1 MLFQNVGEEKV
12 EDLLI
17 LVDDNDNEIGYG
29 EKMETHITG
38 KLHRAFS
45 LFVFDKKSRS
55 LLIHQRAAGKY
66 HSGGLWT
73 NSCCSHPRKGGALL
87 DAVVRRAHE
96 ELGLEIPCGDGMVSG
111 LTEVGK
117 FQYFADFGD
126 ISEHEIDH
134 VFIWETDGQVKS
146 LALRFLVVMVWF
158 RDLLKS
164 VSLRTLQTLGIFLS
178 MKLTMSLFGKLMV
191 RFGCIPIP
199 RRSWILCG

>member
-29 EKMETHITG
+29 EKMETHIMG
-38 KLHRAFS
+38 RLHRAFS
-45 LFVFDKKSRS
+45 LFVFDKNSKT

-73 NSCCSHPRKGGALL
+73 NSCCSHPRKGETLL
-87 DAVVRRAHE
+87 DAVVRRAYE

-117 FQYFADFGD
+117 FQYFADFGS

-134 VFIWETDGQVKS
+134 VFILETDGQARLHPDSEEVLDFMWIEPSRLTEWMLREPDCFTAWFAPALSIVK
-146 LALRFLVVMVWF
+146 
-158 RDLLKS
+158 KS
-164 VSLRTLQTLGIFLS
+164 VI
-178 MKLTMSLFGKLMV
+178 GKEY
-191 RFGCIPIP
+191 FTE
-199 RRSWILCG
+199 

>member
-1 MLFQNVGEEKV
+1 MSGRKKV

-38 KLHRAFS
+38 RLHRAFS

-73 NSCCSHPRKGGALL
+73 NSCCSHPRKGETLQ
-87 DAVVRRAHE
+87 DAVVRRAYE
-96 ELGLEIPCGDGMVSG
+96 ELGLRIPCGDGTIPG
-111 LTEVGK
+111 LIEVGK
-117 FQYFADFGD
+117 FKYFADFGD

-134 VFIWETDGQVKS
+134 VFIWETDGQVNLNPDS
-146 LALRFLVVMVWF
+146 EEVMDFMWIEPPRLTELMQREPGSFTAWFAPALSIV
-158 RDLLKS
+158 KES
-164 VSLRTLQTLGIFLS
+164 II
-178 MKLTMSLFGKLMV
+178 GKEY
-191 RFGCIPIP
+191 FTE
-199 RRSWILCG
+199 

>member
-29 EKMETHITG
+29 EKMETHIMG
-38 KLHRAFS
+38 RLHRAFS
-45 LFVFDKKSRS
+45 LFVFDKNSKT

-73 NSCCSHPRKGGALL
+73 NSCCSHPRKGETLQ
-87 DAVVRRAHE
+87 DAVVRRAYE
-96 ELGLEIPCGDGMVSG
+96 ELGLRIPYDDGMVSG

-117 FQYFADFGD
+117 FQYFADFGN

-134 VFIWETDGQVKS
+134 VFIWETDGQVNLNPDSEEVMDFMWIEPPRLKEWMQREPGS
-146 LALRFLVVMVWF
+146 FTAWFAPALSIV
-158 RDLLKS
+158 KES
-164 VSLRTLQTLGIFLS
+164 II
-178 MKLTMSLFGKLMV
+178 GKEY
-191 RFGCIPIP
+191 FTE
-199 RRSWILCG
+199 

>member
-1 MLFQNVGEEKV
+1 MQSLPFDKYVQNVGEEKV

-17 LVDDNDNEIGYG
+17 LVDENDNEIGYG

-45 LFVFDKKSRS
+45 LFVFDKNSKT

-73 NSCCSHPRKGGALL
+73 NSCCSHPRKGETLL

-111 LTEVGK
+111 LTEVGT
-117 FQYFADFGD
+117 FQYFADFGN

-134 VFIWETDGQVKS
+134 VFIWETDGQVRLHPDSEEVMDFMWIEPFK
-146 LALRFLVVMVWF
+146 LTEWMLREPDCFTAWF
-158 RDLLKS
+158 APA
-164 VSLRTLQTLGIFLS
+164 LS
-178 MKLTMSLFGKLMV
+178 MVKESVTGKEY
-191 RFGCIPIP
+191 FTE
-199 RRSWILCG
+199 

>member
-1 MLFQNVGEEKV
+1 MVFQTVGEEKV

-17 LVDDNDNEIGYG
+17 LVDDNDNEIGCG
-29 EKMETHITG
+29 EKLETHIAG
-38 KLHRAFS
+38 RLHRAFS

-73 NSCCSHPRKGGALL
+73 NSCCSHPRKGEALL
-87 DAVVRRAHE
+87 DAVVRRAYE
-96 ELGLEIPCGDGMVSG
+96 ELSLRIPCGDGTIPG

-134 VFIWETDGQVKS
+134 VFIWETDGHFNLNPDSEEVMDFMWIEPSHLTEWMQREPNSFTAWFAPALSIVK
-146 LALRFLVVMVWF
+146 
-158 RDLLKS
+158 KS
-164 VSLRTLQTLGIFLS
+164 II
-178 MKLTMSLFGKLMV
+178 GKEY
-191 RFGCIPIP
+191 FAE
-199 RRSWILCG
+199 

>member
-1 MLFQNVGEEKV
+1 M

-17 LVDDNDNEIGYG
+17 LVDENDNEIGYG

-45 LFVFDKKSRS
+45 LFVFDKNSKT

-73 NSCCSHPRKGGALL
+73 NSCCSHTRKGETLQ
-87 DAVVRRAHE
+87 DAVVRRAYE
-96 ELGLEIPCGDGMVSG
+96 ELGLRIPCGDGMVSG

-134 VFIWETDGQVKS
+134 VFIWETDGQVNLNPDS
-146 LALRFLVVMVWF
+146 EEVMDFMWIEPPRLTEWMQREPGSFTAWFAPALSIV
-158 RDLLKS
+158 KES
-164 VSLRTLQTLGIFLS
+164 II
-178 MKLTMSLFGKLMV
+178 GKEY
-191 RFGCIPIP
+191 FAE
-199 RRSWILCG
+199 

>member
-1 MLFQNVGEEKV
+1 M

-29 EKMETHITG
+29 EKMETHIMG
-38 KLHRAFS
+38 RLHRAFS
-45 LFVFDKKSRS
+45 LFVFDKNSKT
-55 LLIHQRAAGKY
+55 LLIHQRAVGKY

-73 NSCCSHPRKGGALL
+73 NSCCSHPRKGETLL
-87 DAVVRRAHE
+87 DAVVRRAYE

-134 VFIWETDGQVKS
+134 VFIWETDGQVNLNPDSEEVMDFMWIEPSS
-146 LALRFLVVMVWF
+146 LTEWMQREPDRFTAWF
-158 RDLLKS
+158 APA
-164 VSLRTLQTLGIFLS
+164 LS
-178 MKLTMSLFGKLMV
+178 MVKESVTGKEFFTE
-191 RFGCIPIP
+191 R
-199 RRSWILCG
+199 

>member
-1 MLFQNVGEEKV
+1 MSGRKKV

-38 KLHRAFS
+38 RLHRAFS

-73 NSCCSHPRKGGALL
+73 NSCCSHPRKGETLQ
-87 DAVVRRAHE
+87 DAVVRRAYE
-96 ELGLEIPCGDGMVSG
+96 ELGLRIPCGDGTIPG
-111 LTEVGK
+111 LIEVGK
-117 FQYFADFGD
+117 FKYFADFGD

-134 VFIWETDGQVKS
+134 VFIWETDGQVNLNPDSEEVMDFMWIEPPRLTEWMQREPGSFTAWFAPALSIVKKS
-146 LALRFLVVMVWF
+146 
-158 RDLLKS
+158 
-164 VSLRTLQTLGIFLS
+164 II
-178 MKLTMSLFGKLMV
+178 GKEY
-191 RFGCIPIP
+191 FAE
-199 RRSWILCG
+199 

>member
-29 EKMETHITG
+29 EKMETHIMG
-38 KLHRAFS
+38 RLHRAFS
-45 LFVFDKKSRS
+45 LFVFDKNSKT

-73 NSCCSHPRKGGALL
+73 NSCCSHPRKGETLL

-134 VFIWETDGQVKS
+134 VFIWETDGQVRLHPDSEEVMDFMWIEPSS
-146 LALRFLVVMVWF
+146 LTEWMQREPGSFTAWFAPALSIVK
-158 RDLLKS
+158 KS
-164 VSLRTLQTLGIFLS
+164 VI
-178 MKLTMSLFGKLMV
+178 GKEY
-191 RFGCIPIP
+191 FTE
-199 RRSWILCG
+199 

>member
-1 MLFQNVGEEKV
+1 MSGRKKV

-38 KLHRAFS
+38 RLHRAFS

-73 NSCCSHPRKGGALL
+73 NSCCSHPRKGETLQ
-87 DAVVRRAHE
+87 DAVVRRAYQ
-96 ELGLEIPCGDGMVSG
+96 ELGLRIPCGDGTIPG
-111 LTEVGK
+111 LIEVGK
-117 FQYFADFGD
+117 FKYFADFGD

-134 VFIWETDGQVKS
+134 VFIWETDGQVNLNPDS
-146 LALRFLVVMVWF
+146 EEVMDFMWIEPPRLTEWMQREPGSFTAWFPPALSIVK
-158 RDLLKS
+158 KS
-164 VSLRTLQTLGIFLS
+164 VI
-178 MKLTMSLFGKLMV
+178 GKEY
-191 RFGCIPIP
+191 FTE
-199 RRSWILCG
+199 

>member
-1 MLFQNVGEEKV
+1 MRYLPFDKYVQNVEEEKV

-17 LVDDNDNEIGYG
+17 LVDENDNEIGYG

-45 LFVFDKKSRS
+45 LFVFDKNSKT

-73 NSCCSHPRKGGALL
+73 NSCCSHPRKGEALQ

-134 VFIWETDGQVKS
+134 VFIWETDGQVRLHPDSEEVMDFMWIEPSS
-146 LALRFLVVMVWF
+146 LTEWMQREPGSFTAWFAPALSIVK
-158 RDLLKS
+158 KS
-164 VSLRTLQTLGIFLS
+164 VI
-178 MKLTMSLFGKLMV
+178 GKE
-191 RFGCIPIP
+191 
-199 RRSWILCG
+199 

>member
-1 MLFQNVGEEKV
+1 M

-38 KLHRAFS
+38 RLHRAFS

-73 NSCCSHPRKGGALL
+73 NSCCSHPRKGETLQ
-87 DAVVRRAHE
+87 DAVVRRAYE
-96 ELGLEIPCGDGMVSG
+96 ELGLAIPCGDGTIPG
-111 LTEVGK
+111 LIEVGK
-117 FQYFADFGD
+117 FKYFADFGD

-134 VFIWETDGQVKS
+134 VFIWETDGQVNLNPDS
-146 LALRFLVVMVWF
+146 EEVMDFMWIEPPRLTELMQREPGSFTAWFAPALSIV
-158 RDLLKS
+158 KES
-164 VSLRTLQTLGIFLS
+164 II
-178 MKLTMSLFGKLMV
+178 GKEY
-191 RFGCIPIP
+191 FAE
-199 RRSWILCG
+199 

>member
-1 MLFQNVGEEKV
+1 M

-29 EKMETHITG
+29 EKMETHIMG
-38 KLHRAFS
+38 RLHRAFS
-45 LFVFDKKSRS
+45 LFVFDKNSKT

-73 NSCCSHPRKGGALL
+73 NSCCSHPRKGEALQ

-134 VFIWETDGQVKS
+134 VFIWETDGPVRLHPDSEEVMDFIWIEPFKLTEWMLREPDRFTAWFAPALSIVK
-146 LALRFLVVMVWF
+146 
-158 RDLLKS
+158 KS
-164 VSLRTLQTLGIFLS
+164 VI
-178 MKLTMSLFGKLMV
+178 GKEY
-191 RFGCIPIP
+191 FTE
-199 RRSWILCG
+199 

>member
-1 MLFQNVGEEKV
+1 M

-38 KLHRAFS
+38 RLHRAFS

-73 NSCCSHPRKGGALL
+73 NSCCSHPRKGETLQ
-87 DAVVRRAHE
+87 DAVVRRVYE
-96 ELGLEIPCGDGMVSG
+96 ELGLRIPCGDGMVPG

-117 FQYFADFGD
+117 FQYFVDFGD

-134 VFIWETDGQVKS
+134 VFIWETDGQVNLNPDS
-146 LALRFLVVMVWF
+146 EEVMDFMWIEPPRLTELMQREPGSFTAWFAPALSIV
-158 RDLLKS
+158 KES
-164 VSLRTLQTLGIFLS
+164 II
-178 MKLTMSLFGKLMV
+178 GKKY
-191 RFGCIPIP
+191 FTE
-199 RRSWILCG
+199 

>member
-1 MLFQNVGEEKV
+1 MQSLPFDKYVQNVGEEKV

-17 LVDDNDNEIGYG
+17 LVDENDNEIGYG

-45 LFVFDKKSRS
+45 LFVFDKNSKT

-73 NSCCSHPRKGGALL
+73 NSCCSHPRKGETLL

-134 VFIWETDGQVKS
+134 VFIWETDGQVRLHPDSEEVMDFMWIEPSS
-146 LALRFLVVMVWF
+146 LTEWMQREPGSFTAWFAPALSIVK
-158 RDLLKS
+158 KS
-164 VSLRTLQTLGIFLS
+164 VI
-178 MKLTMSLFGKLMV
+178 GKEY
-191 RFGCIPIP
+191 FTE
-199 RRSWILCG
+199 

>member
-1 MLFQNVGEEKV
+1 M

-17 LVDDNDNEIGYG
+17 LVDENDNEIGYG

-45 LFVFDKKSRS
+45 LFVFDKNSKT

-73 NSCCSHPRKGGALL
+73 NSCCSHPRKEETLQ

-134 VFIWETDGQVKS
+134 VFIWETDGQVRLHPDSEEVMDFIWIKPFK
-146 LALRFLVVMVWF
+146 LTEWMLREPDRFTAWFAPALSIVK
-158 RDLLKS
+158 KS
-164 VSLRTLQTLGIFLS
+164 VI
-178 MKLTMSLFGKLMV
+178 GKEY
-191 RFGCIPIP
+191 FTE
-199 RRSWILCG
+199 